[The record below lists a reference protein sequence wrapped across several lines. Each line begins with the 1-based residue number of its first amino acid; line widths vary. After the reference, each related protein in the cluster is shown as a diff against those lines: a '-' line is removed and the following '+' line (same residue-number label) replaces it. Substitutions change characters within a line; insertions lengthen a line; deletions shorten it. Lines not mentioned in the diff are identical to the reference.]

1 MIWHLS
7 LAYLIDLIVGDP
19 RWLPHPVVLI
29 GRVISMVEGLLRR
42 VFLTRAGLKFAGII
56 LLISILGVTYTV
68 SFYIVKLVAE
78 INSPLATLLSLWLLA
93 STLATKSLYQAGK
106 EIFLLLKEGDLEQA
120 RLKVGWIV
128 GRDTDKLSEGEVV
141 RATVETVAENIVDGI
156 TSPLIYA
163 AIGGMPL
170 AMTYKAINTL
180 DSMVGYNN
188 EKYKDLGWASAKFD
202 DLANYIPARI
212 TGVLI
217 VIAAFLLQKNYI
229 GALRAIMRDAKKH
242 PSPNSGFSEAG
253 VAGALDIRLGGTNYY
268 GGKKSFRAYMGEAVE
283 VLDKAKIA
291 QTNKIMLVT
300 SLLMLLFLTGL
311 LTLRVF

>member
-7 LAYLIDLIVGDP
+7 LAYLIDLLVGDP

-29 GRVISMVEGLLRR
+29 GRLISMVEGWLRR
-42 VFLTRAGLKFAGII
+42 IVHSRAGLKLAGIV
-56 LLISILGVTYTV
+56 LLLVILGTTYTV
-68 SFYIVKLVAE
+68 SFYLVKFIAE
-78 INSPLATLLSLWLLA
+78 LSGQIATLVSLWLLA

-106 EIFLLLKEGDLEQA
+106 EIFLLLKVGDLEQA

-128 GRDTDKLSEGEVV
+128 GRDTDNLSEDEVA

-156 TSPLIYA
+156 TSPLFYA
-163 AIGGMPL
+163 ALGGMPL
-170 AMTYKAINTL
+170 AMTYKAVNTL

-188 EKYKDLGWASAKFD
+188 DKYKDFGWASAKFD

-212 TGVLI
+212 TGFLI
-217 VIAAFLLQKNYI
+217 VIAAFLLRKNYV
-229 GALRAIMRDAKKH
+229 GALKAIFKDAKKH

-253 VAGALDIRLGGTNYY
+253 VAGALNIRLGGTNYY
-268 GGKKSFRAYMGEAVE
+268 GGKKSFRAFMGEPIQ
-283 VLDKAKIA
+283 VLDKDKIM

-300 SLLMLLFLTGL
+300 SLLMLLILTGIL
-311 LTLRVF
+311 KLI